1 MGGCNNVFHRESS
14 KTHVS
19 KAVRLH
25 KLPEKE
31 GGKKSKNLL
40 DSSHL
45 VKYEVRQNEIKLGM
59 K

>member
-1 MGGCNNVFHRESS
+1 MSL
-14 KTHVS
+14 
-19 KAVRLH
+19 RLSDCISCQRRRG
-25 KLPEKE
+25 E
-31 GGKKSKNLL
+31 KKSKNLL